1 MEHLIDVHQK
11 FYGHSLELSRIY
23 FDQDLYYY
31 AFFPASIMLVVCF
44 FFFSIGNDSLSF
56 DFFFPINLGC
66 SS

>member
-31 AFFPASIMLVVCF
+31 AFFPASIMLVVF
-44 FFFSIGNDSLSF
+44 FPIGNDSLF
-56 DFFFPINLGC
+56 LFWFFFSL
-66 SS
+66 